1 MALRQ
6 MTVPVHTWPCR
17 GCGALTD
24 SDDGYCL
31 LCVPV
36 GYAGVPKQPREFPTE
51 EDRSTDS

>member
-1 MALRQ
+1 MAFRQ
-6 MTVPVHTWPCR
+6 LNTPVHTWPCR

-36 GYAGVPKQPREFPTE
+36 GYAGVPKPKPQAADEGKK
-51 EDRSTDS
+51 DD